1 MTTVSHTRVLKF
13 LAWFLFAFALA
24 LPLWESRPTASQSQT
39 ANLNR
44 VASEVP
50 DGAVAAAAPATE
62 ALTTDMDAKTD
73 DLFNNFGARG
83 TPINECIADAVPPTA
98 RGNGR
103 FEDNKFIFEEEET
116 VADGLGP
123 TYNDVGCVTC
133 HQAVDTGAFGQQ
145 MEFRAGHLSGGNF
158 VDAPGGQLIH
168 ARGTDSDIVEH
179 ITTGENVRAFRVVLQ
194 ALGDGFIEC
203 IANQTLQDNVAAEPS
218 AVRGALTAVPVVE
231 ANNTLRIGRFGWKAQ
246 HASLLS
252 FSGDAYLNE
261 MGITNKFDGFGG
273 RSSSAAD
280 AGTHEN
286 PASTADGVIDVNFGT
301 QFDPVADPED
311 DGGDV
316 LAFAD
321 FMAATRAPGRQ
332 NPIPAAA
339 LRGDPLF
346 NQVGCAACHT
356 RTFTTATAGTAINGG
371 AFTVPAALGDKIIH
385 PFSDFALHDVGTG
398 DGIVQNAG
406 QASANLMRTA
416 PLWGIRARN
425 RFMHDG
431 LTVNISE
438 AIQRH
443 AGQATAA
450 RNAFNALT
458 AAQRSDLLFFILSL

>member
-1 MTTVSHTRVLKF
+1 MSKLFKVLA
-13 LAWFLFAFALA
+13 LTLFVALA
-24 LPLWESRPTASQSQT
+24 LSLWLSPSTTGQNNKKGGDPVDPETGSGNVSI
-39 ANLNR
+39 L
-44 VASEVP
+44 
-50 DGAVAAAAPATE
+50 APTE

-83 TPINECIADAVPPTA
+83 TPIDECVADAVPPTA

-116 VADGLGP
+116 VEDGLGP

-145 MEFRAGHLSGGNF
+145 MEFRAGHITNGNF
-158 VDAPGGQLIH
+158 VDNPGGQLIH
-168 ARGTDSDIVEH
+168 ARGTDSDVVEH
-179 ITTGENVRAFRVVLQ
+179 ITTAETVRSFRLVTQ
-194 ALGDGFIEC
+194 ALGDGFVEC
-203 IANQTLQDNVAAEPS
+203 ISNTDLQNNVAAEPA
-218 AVRGALTAVPVVE
+218 AVRGTLTAVPVTE
-231 ANNTLRIGRFGWKAQ
+231 ANNALRIGRFGWKAQ
-246 HASLLS
+246 QASLLS

-261 MGITNKFDGFGG
+261 MGITSKFDGFGG
-273 RSSSAAD
+273 RSSTAPD

-286 PASTADGVIDVNFGT
+286 PASTAEGVIQVTGPP
-301 QFDPVADPED
+301 FDPVVDPED

-321 FMAATRAPGRQ
+321 FLAATRAPGRQ

-339 LRGDPLF
+339 VRGDPLF
-346 NQVGCAACHT
+346 SQVGCASCHT
-356 RTFTTATAGTAINGG
+356 RTFTTAPAGTSINGG

-406 QASANLMRTA
+406 QSSANQMRTA

-431 LTVNISE
+431 LSVNVSE
-438 AIQRH
+438 TIQRH

-458 AAQRSDLLFFILSL
+458 AGQRADLLAFVLSL

>member
-1 MTTVSHTRVLKF
+1 MKLKL
-13 LAWFLFAFALA
+13 LALLLFAVALA
-24 LPLWESRPTASQSQT
+24 LPIWTSVSVEGQS
-39 ANLNR
+39 
-44 VASEVP
+44 
-50 DGAVAAAAPATE
+50 ATE

-73 DLFNNFGARG
+73 DLFNNFGVRG
-83 TPINECIADAVPPTA
+83 TPIDECVAEPVPPTA

-116 VADGLGP
+116 VEDGLGP

-145 MEFRAGHLSGGNF
+145 MEFRAGHRDAFGNF
-158 VDAPGGQLIH
+158 VDNPGGQLIH

-179 ITTGENVRAFRVVLQ
+179 ITTAENVRTFRVVIS
-194 ALGDGFIEC
+194 ALGDGFVEC
-203 IANQTLQDNVAAEPS
+203 ISNTALQNNVAAQPS
-218 AVRGALTAVPVVE
+218 GQRGTLTAVPVVE
-231 ANNTLRIGRFGWKAQ
+231 AGNTLRIGRFGWKAQ
-246 HASLLS
+246 HASLVS

-273 RSSSAAD
+273 RSSTD
-280 AGTHEN
+280 AGAGTNEN
-286 PASTADGVIDVNFGT
+286 PASTAEGIKNCTGPP
-301 QFDPVADPED
+301 FDLVADPED

-332 NPIPAAA
+332 DPIPAAA
-339 LRGDPLF
+339 TRGDPLF
-346 NQVGCAACHT
+346 TSVGCAVCHT
-356 RTFTTATAGTAINGG
+356 RTFTTAAPGTLINGG
-371 AFTVPAALGDKIIH
+371 AFTVPAALGNKIIH

-406 QASANLMRTA
+406 QSTANQIRTA
-416 PLWGIRARN
+416 ALWGIRARN

-431 LTVNISE
+431 LTVNITE
-438 AIQRH
+438 AINRH

-450 RNAFNALT
+450 RNNFNALT
-458 AAQRSDLLFFILSL
+458 AAQRADLVFFVLSL